1 MMEIKC
7 EHQKERSA
15 FISLLMLADES
26 EAAVRRYLED
36 GEVYTFSYDGEIVG
50 IMLIVELDSTIIEIK
65 NMAVVASFRGKG
77 IGRQMIESIE
87 KKVRNS
93 GYRTILVGTSNSSIG
108 NLMFYQKCGFRF
120 EAIKKDFFLDYPEP
134 FYENGI
140 RGLDMVMLKKE
151 LV

>member
-15 FISLLMLADES
+15 FVPLLMLADES
-26 EAAVRRYLED
+26 EAAVRSYLED
-36 GEVYTFSYDGEIVG
+36 GEVYTFSYNGEIVG

-65 NMAVVASFRGKG
+65 NMAVVASFRGQG

-93 GYRTILVGTSNSSIG
+93 RYRTILVGTSNSSIG

>member
-1 MMEIKC
+1 
-7 EHQKERSA
+7 
-15 FISLLMLADES
+15 
-26 EAAVRRYLED
+26 
-36 GEVYTFSYDGEIVG
+36 
-50 IMLIVELDSTIIEIK
+50 
-65 NMAVVASFRGKG
+65 
-77 IGRQMIESIE
+77 MIESIE

-93 GYRTILVGTSNSSIG
+93 GYRSILVGTSNSSIG

-120 EAIKKDFFLDYPEP
+120 EAIKKDFFLDYPQP

>member
-1 MMEIKC
+1 MEIKC
-7 EHQKERSA
+7 EHKKERSA
-15 FISLLMLADES
+15 FIPLLMLADES
-26 EAAVRRYLED
+26 EAAVRSYLED

-50 IMLIVELDSTIIEIK
+50 IMLIVEVDSTIIEIK
-65 NMAVVASFRGKG
+65 NMAVVASFRGQG
-77 IGRQMIESIE
+77 IGRQMTESIE